1 MEINLYYWNNG
12 VGVVNDAIL
21 IKALLSD
28 YDVVSYDI
36 SKTNEYRKG
45 DLGIFIQNI
54 QADQLPNNKKNI
66 FIINEEWLNQDEVLF
81 LSQFDYLIVKS
92 DYAKQLLVPYHA
104 NIVQTGFFSLD
115 RYFFPRNTGKVLH
128 FKGKSIQKN
137 SELIYNY
144 KDSIKVLD
152 SESEYLSDSQVD
164 GELNT
169 HDIHICC
176 SLYEGW
182 GHYLWEAMSCGKLV
196 ICSEIPVFKEYL
208 DPDLVKFIPTKNVC
222 RSVLGYKFLDKSKF
236 IPGAS
241 YIFREGH
248 FVDISKF
255 DEMLR
260 NIDELLEFQRKNSK
274 NIRNHFLEVNNKNK
288 RKFLSIVNYI
298 I

>member
-1 MEINLYYWNNG
+1 MRINLYYWNNG

-115 RYFFPRNTGKVLH
+115 RYFFPKNTNEILH

-137 SELIYNY
+137 TELV
-144 KDSIKVLD
+144 KDLNCVNILD
-152 SESEYLSDSQVD
+152 SSINYLSDNDVTYN
-164 GELNT
+164 LNN

-176 SLYEGW
+176 SLYEAW

-208 DPDLVKFIPTKNVC
+208 NPELVKFIPTKNTYDYNTEYEFLNTKNYKL
-222 RSVLGYKFLDKSKF
+222 RKGYIVDNTKVKELLSK
-236 IPGAS
+236 
-241 YIFREGH
+241 
-248 FVDISKF
+248 K
-255 DEMLR
+255 
-260 NIDELLEFQRKNSK
+260 DELLEFQKKNCD
-274 NIRNHFLEVNNKNK
+274 NIRQHFLDINKTNK
-288 RKFLSIVNYI
+288 QKFLKTIEFI
-298 I
+298 